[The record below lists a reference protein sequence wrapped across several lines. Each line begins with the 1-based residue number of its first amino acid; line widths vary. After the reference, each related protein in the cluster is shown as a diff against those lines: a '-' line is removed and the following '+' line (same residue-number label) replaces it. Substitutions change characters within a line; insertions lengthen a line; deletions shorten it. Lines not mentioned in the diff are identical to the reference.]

1 MGIGKLAAAKIAKKL
16 KNYMKHLNFTG
27 IIKRKEKILKELQK
41 VWAIQYSL
49 TFTKWEGK
57 MEELDFIKNERV
69 KLQNIYLKEAKN
81 IWTNFEGI
89 EADKKHKKSY
99 NEYRNKDYFL
109 EGLQAKIEDILKDL
123 EYYKENNQGD

>member
-1 MGIGKLAAAKIAKKL
+1 
-16 KNYMKHLNFTG
+16 
-27 IIKRKEKILKELQK
+27 
-41 VWAIQYSL
+41 
-49 TFTKWEGK
+49 
-57 MEELDFIKNERV
+57 MEELDFIRSERLR
-69 KLQNIYLKEAKN
+69 LQNIYLKEAKN

-123 EYYKENNQGD
+123 ECYKENR